1 MTAHN
6 AARNDA
12 RSRARERMLELNRAR
27 AERDVRIEQAV
38 TAALV
43 TLDQRRAA
51 QQAVH
56 AATDEL
62 VTALR
67 QLVGEQVSVEG
78 AATLTG
84 IAAHRAT
91 STTAAATRV
100 QTVAARNACGHQT
113 SSAGAGTGTCRPQAD
128 RPGQPAGDR
137 DRGSVELVDPAS
149 VRQASVAAARGAQQ
163 KRRQHVRCRSRH
175 PAEGM

>member
-1 MTAHN
+1 
-6 AARNDA
+6 
-12 RSRARERMLELNRAR
+12 MLELNRAR

-84 IAAHRAT
+84 VELTELR
-91 STTAAATRV
+91 RLL
-100 QTVAARNACGHQT
+100 RE
-113 SSAGAGTGTCRPQAD
+113 
-128 RPGQPAGDR
+128 QPASRPSQR
-137 DRGSVELVDPAS
+137 DTRTATKPARLVPAPAHTDPKPTDPAHL
-149 VRQASVAAARGAQQ
+149 QAPATGGA
-163 KRRQHVRCRSRH
+163 SN
-175 PAEGM
+175 

>member
-6 AARNDA
+6 ASRNDA

-84 IAAHRAT
+84 IELTELRRLLREQPASRPSQREAR
-91 STTAAATRV
+91 AATKP
-100 QTVAARNACGHQT
+100 ARLV
-113 SSAGAGTGTCRPQAD
+113 
-128 RPGQPAGDR
+128 PAPAHKDPKPT
-137 DRGSVELVDPAS
+137 DPANL
-149 VRQASVAAARGAQQ
+149 QAPATGGA
-163 KRRQHVRCRSRH
+163 SN
-175 PAEGM
+175 